1 VADIGRVLYAA
12 SVEVYF
18 LDSNGNVRSFPPS
31 LSERGEAVFTPSRNL
46 RWKPD
51 FNVLADDVAAN
62 WATRGD
68 RVIVWSGWPSESAF
82 ERDPGTWGPR
92 GLESLR
98 ASVERLA
105 ASARAGGYQ
114 ILLRPHARHV
124 LCDVQ
129 RTLKLLHEWREW
141 PVGLALDAASMLEAS
156 IAGQAEDH
164 FRRAYE
170 TLGAHCGAV
179 IVANVVSPVD
189 EEAPM
194 QLVSL
199 ENGVVRGERLL
210 ELLAANVPSEV
221 PRVAVFEGDAGRIA
235 GADRN
240 R

>member
-1 VADIGRVLYAA
+1 MADIGRVLYAA

-18 LDSNGNVRSFPPS
+18 LDSNGNVRSFLPS
-31 LSERGEAVFTPSRNL
+31 LSDRGEAAFTPPWNL

-51 FNVLADDVAAN
+51 FNALTDIAAPN
-62 WATRGD
+62 WATRGK
-68 RVIVWSGWPSESAF
+68 RVIVWSGWLGESVF

-98 ASVERLA
+98 ACVERLA
-105 ASARAGGYQ
+105 ESARSGGYQ
-114 ILLRPHARHV
+114 VLLRPHARHV

-141 PVGLALDAASMLEAS
+141 PIGLALDAASMLEAS

-179 IVANVVSPVD
+179 IVANVVPPAD

-199 ENGVVRGERLL
+199 ENGVVRGERIL
-210 ELLAANVPSEV
+210 ELVAANVPSEV
-221 PRVAVFEGDAGRIA
+221 PRVAVFEDDAGRIA